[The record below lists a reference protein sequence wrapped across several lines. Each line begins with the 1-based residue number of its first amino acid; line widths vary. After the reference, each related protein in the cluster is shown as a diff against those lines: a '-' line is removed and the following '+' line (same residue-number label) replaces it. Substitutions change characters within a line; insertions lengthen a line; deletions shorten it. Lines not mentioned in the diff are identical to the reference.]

1 MLLLRRQGG
10 ESIAGVAIGYWAL
23 WGGGARCGVGCGV
36 LGAEKRED
44 LPIIKVFL
52 QMSHLT

>member
-1 MLLLRRQGG
+1 M
-10 ESIAGVAIGYWAL
+10 VAIGYWAL

-36 LGAEKRED
+36 WGVEKRED